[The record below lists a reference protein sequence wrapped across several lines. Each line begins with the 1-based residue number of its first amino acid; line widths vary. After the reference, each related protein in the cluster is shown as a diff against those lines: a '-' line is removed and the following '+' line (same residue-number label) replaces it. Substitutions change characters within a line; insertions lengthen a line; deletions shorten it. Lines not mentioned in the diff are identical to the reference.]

1 MARDTNGSEDTRTR
15 SANRVFLIG
24 LARAFGGAIFFAMPL
39 LMTMEMW
46 SLGFS
51 MGRLHLAL
59 LTAVLIPMLVGL
71 AHYSGFKATRTLGE
85 EVVDGLVAYAVG
97 FVTAALVLWIFGV
110 IRAGMPAGEILGKIV
125 LASVPA
131 SVGAAL
137 AVGLLGGDKAEE
149 ERRKRDAGYAGS
161 LFLMAA
167 GAIFFAFNV
176 APTEETIVIAYQ
188 MSAWQVAALGIGSL
202 IMMHAFVYGVEFHGG
217 IEVPRGVP
225 WWSIFVRYTVAGYAV
240 ALVVSAYVLW
250 TFGRFDGAAYS
261 HMATTTLVLGFPASL
276 GAAAARLVL

>member
-1 MARDTNGSEDTRTR
+1 MARDTDDSSDRSER
-15 SANRVFLIG
+15 SADHAFLIG
-24 LARAFGGAIFFAMPL
+24 LARAFGGAIFFSMPL

-46 SLGFS
+46 SLGFT
-51 MGRLHLAL
+51 MGRLQLAL
-59 LTAVLIPMLVGL
+59 LTAVFIPVLVGL
-71 AHYSGFKATRTLGE
+71 AHFSGFKATSTLSE
-85 EVVDGLVAYAVG
+85 AIVDALVAYAVG
-97 FVTAALVLWIFGV
+97 SLTAALVLWVFGV
-110 IRAGMPAGEILGKIV
+110 IQLGMPAGEILGKIV
-125 LASVPA
+125 LQSVPA

-176 APTEETIVIAYQ
+176 APTEEMVLIAQQ

-217 IEVPRGVP
+217 IAVPRGVP
-225 WWSIFVRYTVAGYAV
+225 WWSIFLRYTVAGYAV
-240 ALVVSAYVLW
+240 ALAVSAYVLW
-250 TFGRFDGAAYS
+250 TFGRFDGVAY
-261 HMATTTLVLGFPASL
+261 HQMTTTTLVLGFPASL